1 MQRSSRLVIFSF
13 LVIAAFFSTGC
24 IDKTFY
30 PATEL
35 EITSVTPYEVIP
47 TATGTADLPTI
58 SIAVKSISKIPCSL
72 NSFSIKYFTRL
83 GEEIP
88 SLAANSVPINYKIEA
103 EATLD
108 VELRPYTLQLVDL
121 FELSSS
127 QISPVTAKITL
138 NFDDVNGNLV
148 SREAHCLLY
157 KVEN

>member
-1 MQRSSRLVIFSF
+1 MQRSTRLVIFSC

-47 TATGTADLPTI
+47 TATDTASLPTVL
-58 SIAVKSISKIPCSL
+58 IAVKSISKIPCSL
-72 NSFSIKYFTRL
+72 NSFSIKYFTSL
-83 GEEIP
+83 GDEIS
-88 SLAANSVPINYKIEA
+88 SLAANSVPMNYKIDG

-108 VELRPYTLQLVDL
+108 VEMRPYTTRLVDI

-138 NFDDVNGNLV
+138 NFDDINGNFV

-157 KVEN
+157 KVGD